1 MMYSGKGMTIF
12 HHCITTANY
21 IYSYMY
27 FWHLKKKNKYTND
40 TKFII
45 KFSIEKSETWSPTGE
60 KTYLSIEHNLPI
72 QVIKSVV
79 LLD

>member
-1 MMYSGKGMTIF
+1 MYSGKRMNIF
-12 HHCITTANY
+12 HHCITTENY

-40 TKFII
+40 
-45 KFSIEKSETWSPTGE
+45 EKSETWSPTGE